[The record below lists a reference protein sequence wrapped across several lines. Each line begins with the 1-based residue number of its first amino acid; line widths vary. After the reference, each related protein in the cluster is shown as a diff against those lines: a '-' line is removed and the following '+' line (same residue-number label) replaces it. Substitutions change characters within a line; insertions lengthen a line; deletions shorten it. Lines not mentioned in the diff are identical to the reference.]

1 MFALCFNF
9 ILRMYG
15 CCLISIVHHHHCI
28 VLIYGLLAKDKG
40 TLSIQFELKRVGDFF
55 SEWHIPHHQH
65 HHTQVAV
72 NIDDVIIVSLFS
84 EKNETK
90 QLKSYRCYLS
100 NERISLAQ
108 KNTFYIWKNPV
119 VLKITSIL
127 THTTQREKCP
137 YGNGVQAAAGM
148 QKIYSFVCH
157 SQFAIH
163 TSIQPMVTTNTW
175 LSSKD

>member
-108 KNTFYIWKNPV
+108 KNTFYIWKKSRR
-119 VLKITSIL
+119 LED
-127 THTTQREKCP
+127 H
-137 YGNGVQAAAGM
+137 
-148 QKIYSFVCH
+148 IYSHPHNTEREMSIWQWSTGSSRYAKDLFICMSLSIRH
-157 SQFAIH
+157 PYIH
-163 TSIQPMVTTNTW
+163 PTNGDNKH
-175 LSSKD
+175 LAFF